1 MEKIIQHISS
11 KAVIQYLA
19 KYAEKESTQL
29 KSLGKTY
36 DYVIVVPICNEAQD
50 CLQTIFSKI
59 NENVLIIAV
68 INSPVGN
75 VKWQENNTLFINQLI
90 TESKQ
95 KFQLVTDCHLLH
107 FNQFND
113 VLLVDRSIQDKQIH
127 ADYGVGLARKIGC
140 DIALKFYTL
149 GFIKNPWVYS
159 TDADVELPQN
169 YFSQSIEHAK
179 GYSAVVLDFKHVS
192 GDAKLNK
199 LQFYYD
205 FKLRYYQAGISY
217 AGMAYNYIPLGSTLI
232 VNMECYAQ
240 VRGFPKRNA
249 GEDFY
254 LLNKLAKIKP
264 IKYLV
269 DGLVVKIQ
277 SRFSNRVP
285 FGTGPA
291 LTQINNLANVCEYK
305 YYHPSCFI
313 QLKHWYLYLN
323 NLWSNKRLNIK
334 PPTDNNLQELYDYL
348 SCEKVFKKSQSQI
361 TSANRWQQF
370 IHQWF
375 DAFKVLK
382 TVHFFDKK
390 YARLEYFELLKTYS
404 FDKVLNSQLLKFI
417 KQNDQN

>member
-1 MEKIIQHISS
+1 MERIIKPKST
-11 KAVIQYLA
+11 KAVVQYLA
-19 KYAEKESTQL
+19 KYAENESTHL
-29 KSLGKTY
+29 EPLDNTY
-36 DYVIVVPICNEAQD
+36 DYVIVVPICDEEHD
-50 CLQTIFSKI
+50 WLQTIFSKI
-59 NENVLIIAV
+59 KENVLIIAV
-68 INSPVGN
+68 INSAIGKTN
-75 VKWQENNTLFINQLI
+75 WQENNTLFIKQLI
-90 TESKQ
+90 NTSKRDF
-95 KFQLVTDCHLLH
+95 KLSSGCQLLQ

-113 VLLVDRSIQDKQIH
+113 VLLVDRNTQDKQIN

-140 DIALKFYTL
+140 DIALKYYTL
-149 GFIKNPWVYS
+149 GLIKNPWIYS
-159 TDADVELPQN
+159 TDADVLLPNN
-169 YFSQSIEHAK
+169 YFTQSIKSNK
-179 GYSAVVLDFKHVS
+179 GYSAIVLDFEHVS
-192 GDAKLNK
+192 DDAKLNE

-205 FKLRYYQAGISY
+205 FKLRYYQAGITY

-269 DGLVVKIQ
+269 EGLVVKIQ
-277 SRFSNRVP
+277 SRFSDRVP

-291 LTQINNLANVCEYK
+291 LSQISKLANVNEYK

-313 QLKHWYLYLN
+313 QLKYWYLYLN
-323 NLWSNKRLNIK
+323 NLWLDKHLSII

-382 TVHFFDKK
+382 TVHFFEKK
-390 YARLEYFELLKTYS
+390 YARLEYFELLKTDS

>member
-1 MEKIIQHISS
+1 MEKIIKPKST
-11 KAVIQYLA
+11 KAVVQYLA
-19 KYAEKESTQL
+19 KYAENESTQL
-29 KSLGKTY
+29 EPLDNTY
-36 DYVIVVPICNEAQD
+36 DYVIVVPICDEEYD
-50 CLQTIFSKI
+50 CLQTIFSNIK
-59 NENVLIIAV
+59 ENVLIIV
-68 INSPVGN
+68 VTNSPIGKTN
-75 VKWQENNTLFINQLI
+75 RQENNTLFIKQLI
-90 TESKQ
+90 NISKRDY
-95 KFQLVTDCHLLH
+95 KLSSGCQLLQ

-113 VLLVDRSIQDKQIH
+113 VLLVDRNTQGKQIH

-140 DIALKFYTL
+140 DIALKYYTL
-149 GFIKNPWVYS
+149 GFIKSPWIYS
-159 TDADVELPQN
+159 TDADVLLPNN
-169 YFSQSIEHAK
+169 YFTQSIKSNK
-179 GYSAVVLDFKHVS
+179 GYSAIVLDFEHVS
-192 GDAKLNK
+192 DDAKLNK

-205 FKLRYYQAGISY
+205 FKLRYYQAGITY

-269 DGLVVKIQ
+269 EGLVVKIQ
-277 SRFSNRVP
+277 SRFSDRVP

-291 LTQINNLANVCEYK
+291 LSQISKLANVNEYK

-323 NLWSNKRLNIK
+323 NLWLDKHLNII
-334 PPTDNNLQELYDYL
+334 PPLDKNLHDLYEHL
-348 SCEKVFKKSQSQI
+348 SCEVVFKKSQSQI
-361 TSANRWQQF
+361 TTANRWQQF

-390 YARLEYFELLKTYS
+390 YARLNYLELFKTNS